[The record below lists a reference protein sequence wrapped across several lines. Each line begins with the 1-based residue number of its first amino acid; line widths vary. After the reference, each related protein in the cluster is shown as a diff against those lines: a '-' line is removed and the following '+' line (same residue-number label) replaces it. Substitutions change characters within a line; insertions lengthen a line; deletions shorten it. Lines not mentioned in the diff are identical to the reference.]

1 MGGWT
6 LVRKLEARDKN
17 DKFVVVVVCIVAV
30 RLVLLSIPLVTEM
43 ILMNFLEWWDGVRFG
58 GLLRCRS

>member
-6 LVRKLEARDKN
+6 LVRKLEVRDKN

-43 ILMNFLEWWDGVRFG
+43 ILMNF
-58 GLLRCRS
+58 

>member
-1 MGGWT
+1 MDM
-6 LVRKLEARDKN
+6 VRKLEARDKN

-43 ILMNFLEWWDGVRFG
+43 ILMNFLRMFG
-58 GLLRCRS
+58 RSFRGFVALQS